1 MKKVLTFIVTAML
14 AVVLAV
20 GMTACGKKADYKA
33 VEMKG
38 VSPESYGFAVKKG
51 ENAHILAACNK
62 VIASEGFSAKVD
74 ELVEY
79 YTVVYGEEKP
89 EALSFNLPDL
99 SDNTAGTLKVGTE
112 AGFAPFEFASNSYGI
127 DGVAG
132 LDVAIMM
139 FVAEG
144 LNYKLQIVDM
154 NFDSLPAALTSGQ
167 IDIIAAGF
175 TNNAERAEKM
185 DFSANYFTSKQYIVC
200 ANDASYETVEDLK
213 GLKIAVQLGTT
224 GDFLISDEID
234 GGALKGSGAECVQY
248 KSITLA
254 MSALKKGDID
264 VIVVDELP
272 AKTLV
277 K

>member
-1 MKKVLTFIVTAML
+1 MKKVLTLILVAML
-14 AVVLAV
+14 SVICAVS
-20 GMTACGKKADYKA
+20 MTACGKGDYKA

-38 VSPESYGFAVKKG
+38 VEAESYGFAVNKG
-51 ENAHILAACNK
+51 ANANILAACNT
-62 VIASEGFSAKVD
+62 VIAKADFADKVD

-79 YTVVYGEEKP
+79 YTAIYGEEEP

-112 AGFAPFEFASNSYGI
+112 AGFAPFEFSSNSYGI

-139 FVAEG
+139 FVAEE
-144 LNYKLQIVDM
+144 LNYTLTISDM
-154 NFDSLPAALTSGQ
+154 NFDSLPAALESGQ

-175 TNNAERAEKM
+175 TNNAERAQKM
-185 DFSANYFTSKQYIVC
+185 DFSSNYFTSKQFIVC
-200 ANDASYETVEDLK
+200 AEDADYETIEDLK

-234 GGALKGSGAECVQY
+234 AGSLKDTGAEIVQY

-254 MSALKKGDID
+254 MQALKKGDID
-264 VIVVDELP
+264 VIVIDELP

>member
-1 MKKVLTFIVTAML
+1 MKKVLTLIVTAL
-14 AVVLAV
+14 LSIVCVFS
-20 GMTACGKKADYKA
+20 MTACGGGDYKA

-51 ENAHILAACNK
+51 ENANILDACNT
-62 VIASEGFSAKVD
+62 VIAREDFSAKVD

-79 YTVVYGEEKP
+79 YTAIYGEEQP
-89 EALSFNLPDL
+89 EALSFDLPNL
-99 SDNTAGTLKVGTE
+99 SDNTAGTLTVGTE
-112 AGFAPFEFASNSYGI
+112 AGFAPFEFSSNSYGI
-127 DGVAG
+127 NGVAG

-139 FVAEG
+139 FVAEE
-144 LNYKLQIVDM
+144 LNYKLEIEDM

-175 TNNAERAEKM
+175 TNNEERALTM
-185 DFSANYFTSKQYIVC
+185 DFSSNYFTSKQYIVC
-200 ANDASYETVEDLK
+200 AEDNDYDEVSDLK

-234 GGALKGSGAECVQY
+234 EGELKDSGAECVQY

-254 MSALKKGDID
+254 MQALKKGDID
-264 VIVVDELP
+264 AIVIDELP